1 MARQG
6 CVVDSMLLVLLVAGR
21 TDLNIIGRH
30 SRLASYS
37 IADFLRLET
46 LIGDWGGMVWV
57 TPNTLTE
64 ASNLLGQHFSPERE
78 RLLTSLRAAIEEGRE
93 VLVRSIDAAMRPV
106 FVELGLTDAA
116 VLSLASAD
124 RPLLTSDGKLYA
136 FALAD
141 DPQSALNFH
150 HYREPEIASE

>member
-1 MARQG
+1 
-6 CVVDSMLLVLLVAGR
+6 MLLVLLVTGR
-21 TDLNIIGRH
+21 TDVNIIGRH
-30 SRLASYS
+30 TRLTSYS
-37 IADFLRLET
+37 LSDFAQLEA
-46 LIGDWGGMVWV
+46 LIDDWGGVVWV

-64 ASNLLGQHFSPERE
+64 ASNLLGQHLSPERE
-78 RLLTSLRAAIEEGRE
+78 QLFTSLRAAIEESRE
-93 VLVRSIDAAMRPV
+93 IVVHSKDAAAEPV
-106 FVELGLTDAA
+106 FAELGLTDSA
-116 VLSLASAD
+116 VLSIASAD